1 MFGHVGVL
9 NQDLERVF
17 VRIPAL
23 EGLQSSD
30 ALSKRS
36 SGLQRW
42 KPTPAAVVE
51 PSLEVSEACAGR
63 HLDAACFLYCER
75 PSQEVLDFGV
85 NGVFERS
92 TQLGESVSDKTR
104 NRFRKWR
111 CRSHDCLHLIAVDDV
126 LERERLLSGVVVNH
140 PYDSVN
146 RLIDMSQGRRN
157 MQLVVRQPGVVS
169 SGSAHDCVPN

>member
-9 NQDLERVF
+9 NEHLERVF

-36 SGLQRW
+36 TGLQRC
-42 KPTPAAVVE
+42 KPTPAAMVE
-51 PSLEVSEACAGR
+51 PSLEVSKACGGR
-63 HLDAACFLYCER
+63 HFDTAGFLCCKR
-75 PSQEVLDFGV
+75 PPQEVLHFGV
-85 NGVFERS
+85 HGVLKRS

-104 NRFRKWR
+104 NRLRKWR
-111 CRSHDCLHLIAVDDV
+111 YRSHDCLHLIAVDDSFQ
-126 LERERLLSGVVVNH
+126 RERLLSGVVVNH
-140 PYDSVN
+140 PYDSLD
-146 RLIDMSQGRRN
+146 RLINMCQGRHD

-169 SGSAHDCVPN
+169 SGSAHG